1 MKRNYKY
8 LLKNIGLLTLSN
20 FGTKILLFLLLP
32 LYTSILTVEEYG
44 LYDFINTTIIL
55 LIPVLTFNISEAV
68 IRFLLEKENN
78 EKAVFRIGA
87 KYSLLAIS
95 FLSVCSLAGY
105 LAGLLQEKTS
115 HLGYFIA
122 LFAGQLLYNFL
133 ISFARGME
141 KVFEMALAG
150 GLNTLSTCVL
160 NILFLVVFHWG
171 LDGYF
176 LATILGTFIPI
187 IYLAAVLNVPSLA
200 RGKNKSK
207 ELEMEMRD
215 YSSPLIFNSIGWWL
229 NNSFDRF
236 SITFMCGI
244 SDNGVFAAAS
254 KLPQIMNVI
263 SGIFSQA
270 WTLSAVKEF
279 DRKDSQYFFSDT
291 YRMYSCIMVILCS
304 VLISTNRYVSL
315 FLFQKDFYEAWKY
328 VPWLLLASV
337 FSSLSS
343 FLGGIFSAVKD
354 SKTIAVSTM
363 ESAGVNIVMNIVFIY
378 FFGVAGA
385 AAATALSYFSLWAIR
400 IVLVKRYIILRFNL
414 RWDLLAYGFLV
425 IQIITGYMTKN
436 FFPHICI
443 MAAELCIYR
452 NIVKKFFGKIA
463 ETDRRRI

>member
-1 MKRNYKY
+1 
-8 LLKNIGLLTLSN
+8 
-20 FGTKILLFLLLP
+20 
-32 LYTSILTVEEYG
+32 
-44 LYDFINTTIIL
+44 
-55 LIPVLTFNISEAV
+55 
-68 IRFLLEKENN
+68 
-78 EKAVFRIGA
+78 
-87 KYSLLAIS
+87 
-95 FLSVCSLAGY
+95 
-105 LAGLLQEKTS
+105 
-115 HLGYFIA
+115 
-122 LFAGQLLYNFL
+122 
-133 ISFARGME
+133 
-141 KVFEMALAG
+141 
-150 GLNTLSTCVL
+150 
-160 NILFLVVFHWG
+160 
-171 LDGYF
+171 
-176 LATILGTFIPI
+176 
-187 IYLAAVLNVPSLA
+187 
-200 RGKNKSK
+200 
-207 ELEMEMRD
+207 
-215 YSSPLIFNSIGWWL
+215 
-229 NNSFDRF
+229 
-236 SITFMCGI
+236 
-244 SDNGVFAAAS
+244 
-254 KLPQIMNVI
+254 
-263 SGIFSQA
+263 
-270 WTLSAVKEF
+270 
-279 DRKDSQYFFSDT
+279 
-291 YRMYSCIMVILCS
+291 MYSCIMVILCS
-304 VLISTNRYVSL
+304 VLISINRYVSL